1 MEDMKFYTWE
11 EMLIK
16 TNLIKHDRNV
26 NKSNSK

>member
-16 TNLIKHDRNV
+16 INLIKYDSNV

>member
-16 TNLIKHDRNV
+16 IKLIKYDSNV